1 MMHECRAY
9 GAQIMIEISQPY
21 RAGLKFGNGPP
32 GLDDGE
38 RSAALT
44 NRPAASLPEQHTLK
58 ADALLSRLLGDP
70 LM

>member
-21 RAGLKFGNGPP
+21 RAGLMFGNGPP
-32 GLDDGE
+32 GL
-38 RSAALT
+38 
-44 NRPAASLPEQHTLK
+44 
-58 ADALLSRLLGDP
+58 GDP